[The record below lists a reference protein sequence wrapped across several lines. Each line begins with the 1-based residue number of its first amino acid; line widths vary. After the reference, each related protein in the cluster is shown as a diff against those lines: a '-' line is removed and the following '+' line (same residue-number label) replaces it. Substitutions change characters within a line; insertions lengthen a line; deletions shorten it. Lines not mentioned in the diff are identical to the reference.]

1 MAVYVIIMLTML
13 THTSF
18 KGSKML
24 ISLYAID
31 LGANPLTIGMLFS
44 VYSLFPMFLAVYA
57 GKLSDRYGYRPL
69 MLFGV
74 CGLFLGLLLPF
85 GLPGMSA
92 LFASAGLIGL
102 CYIFFTVSVQH
113 LIGSFGEGIARTR
126 NYSHFSMGVGVTA
139 LLGPTITG
147 FAIDT
152 IGHRPTYL
160 VLALLPLCSIAVLMC
175 FPKIVPPPRGP
186 YESKPGHR
194 LADMFTHAP
203 LRRVLITAAVLETGQ
218 ELFNFYLPI
227 YTHSLGFSASRIGV
241 VMGAYAVALL
251 LVRTVMPML
260 AKRSSEERV
269 LSASMFL
276 AAFACLLFPFVSNF
290 GMLLVMAFVLGL
302 GLGCGGP
309 ISMVLLYNRAPA
321 GRSGEAIGVRQTVNK
336 ATEVVM
342 PLIFGFVGTA
352 LGIAPVFLGNAML
365 LAAGGALMHSDARK
379 AAKRASGPKEA
390 A

>member
-113 LIGSFGEGIARTR
+113 LIGSF
-126 NYSHFSMGVGVTA
+126 
-139 LLGPTITG
+139 LGPTITG

-365 LAAGGALMHSDARK
+365 LAAGGALMRRDAKK
-379 AAKRASGPKEA
+379 AARRASGPKDA